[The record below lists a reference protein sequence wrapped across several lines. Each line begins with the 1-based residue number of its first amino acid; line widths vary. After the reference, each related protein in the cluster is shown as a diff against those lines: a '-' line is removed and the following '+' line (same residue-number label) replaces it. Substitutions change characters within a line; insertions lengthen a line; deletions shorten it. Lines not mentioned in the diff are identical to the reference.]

1 MTSRPVIGRTRIG
14 LLNTM
19 FSASS
24 SPTWA
29 AVGLPDSRS
38 FRKGCIVIPPI
49 GAFQGRMSG
58 RHLKLRVF
66 ILHYL
71 RPLRTSAK
79 DTAFQMIALF
89 ISSANLIYRLAQD
102 DHDKTLAET
111 LLREPSGPY
120 SCVGDDSGTVE
131 CKCRFASFRQH
142 QRAPS
147 RVGVITRGATD
158 RGRSFWRVPSRWTSS
173 PVPPARGG

>member
-49 GAFQGRMSG
+49 AAFQGRMSG
-58 RHLKLRVF
+58 RHLKLRVL

-71 RPLRTSAK
+71 HPLRTSMTIEGARREDVFTLRMEAK
-79 DTAFQMIALF
+79 LF
-89 ISSANLIYRLAQD
+89 GLLKSS
-102 DHDKTLAET
+102 
-111 LLREPSGPY
+111 
-120 SCVGDDSGTVE
+120 
-131 CKCRFASFRQH
+131 
-142 QRAPS
+142 
-147 RVGVITRGATD
+147 
-158 RGRSFWRVPSRWTSS
+158 GRP
-173 PVPPARGG
+173 

>member
-89 ISSANLIYRLAQD
+89 IASANLIYSVAPLPEGLVPIPLKKASTDGTTGVARAPLAPVR
-102 DHDKTLAET
+102 A
-111 LLREPSGPY
+111 GP
-120 SCVGDDSGTVE
+120 
-131 CKCRFASFRQH
+131 
-142 QRAPS
+142 QRAPTAVPHREVRGSAGPGEPVEVAS
-147 RVGVITRGATD
+147 RAAA
-158 RGRSFWRVPSRWTSS
+158 SPSRRRERR
-173 PVPPARGG
+173 AG